1 VPIASPPATS
11 TPELSSASGEHL
23 MLSVVRYTM
32 EGRLVDYGT
41 TGEFLVF
48 MSTLSLFAR

>member
-32 EGRLVDYGT
+32 ERPLVDYGT

-48 MSTLSLFAR
+48 MSTRSLFAR